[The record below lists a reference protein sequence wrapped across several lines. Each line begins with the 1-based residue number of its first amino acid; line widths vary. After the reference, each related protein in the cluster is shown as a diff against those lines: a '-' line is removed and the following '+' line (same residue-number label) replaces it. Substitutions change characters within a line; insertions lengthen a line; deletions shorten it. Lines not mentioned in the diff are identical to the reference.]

1 MNRKVFAALLSVVS
15 NTLLV
20 GLKVMVGLWTGSLS
34 VLSEAIHTGIDLIA
48 SLMAFFSVRHAQVPA
63 DENHPYGHGKLEDLS
78 GFVEALLIIVAAG
91 WIVWEAGHR
100 LFGGGPHHLEH
111 LGWGL
116 GIMALSVVING
127 LVSRYLLRV
136 AKETDS
142 VALLADGHHLSAD
155 VYSSLAILGGLFLV
169 QITGQA
175 WLDPVIAL
183 GVAIWIG
190 WIGVQVS
197 RQAVAGLLD
206 ETVPEDE
213 AKVRTVL
220 DLHRDHYVEYHDL
233 RVRRAGS
240 QRHVDLHLI
249 FSGEARLD
257 DVHDV
262 CDQLEEAIHAV
273 WPGTVVV
280 IHPEPL
286 HERKRTLR
294 PH

>member
-1 MNRKVFAALLSVVS
+1 MNRKVGAALLSVAS

-20 GLKVMVGLWTGSLS
+20 TLKIVVGLMTGSLS
-34 VLSEAIHTGIDLIA
+34 VLSEAIHTGIDLVA
-48 SLMAFFSVRHAQVPA
+48 SLMAFFSIRHAQVPA
-63 DENHPYGHGKLEDLS
+63 DHNHPYGHGKLEDLS

-91 WIVWEAGHR
+91 WIVWEAGNR
-100 LFGGGPHHLEH
+100 LSGGGEHHLDH

-116 GIMALSVVING
+116 AIMALSVIINA
-127 LVSRYLLRV
+127 LVSRYLIRV
-136 AKETDS
+136 AKETES

-155 VYSSLAILGGLFLV
+155 VYSSLAILLGLLLV
-169 QITGQA
+169 QVTGQE

-190 WIGVQVS
+190 WIGVRIS
-197 RQAVAGLLD
+197 RQAMAGLLD

-213 AKVRTVL
+213 ARVRTVL
-220 DLHRDHYVEYHDL
+220 DEHREHYVEYHDL
-233 RVRRAGS
+233 RVRRSGS

-249 FSGEARLD
+249 FSGEARLA

-262 CDQLEEAIHAV
+262 CDRLEDAVHAV
-273 WPGTVVV
+273 WPCAVVV

-294 PH
+294 SG